1 MKRSSHPR
9 LAATVMR
16 WPVLVGCGFIV
27 ATFAVDVSISVAYD
41 SAIAYVIPAAL
52 ALWMPSRRYAIWMAA
67 VGTGL
72 SAVALLFNA
81 SGGIGHV
88 DMLNRV
94 LAVLAMWAVAYAV
107 VRFKSA
113 QAKADNESARMR
125 AIVDMSVDAMITIDD
140 RGRIELFNRAA
151 ERTFGRGAQDVLGK
165 NVSMLMPSPDRER
178 HDDHLRRYLATGE
191 RHIIGFGR
199 EVEAQRQDGSRFP
212 ADLAVAEVRL
222 SDRRVFTASLR
233 DISDRRAAEREREQL
248 IEHLEEKN
256 AELER
261 FTYTVSHD
269 LKSPLV
275 TIKGFL
281 GMLERSAREG
291 NFERLNS
298 DVGRISA
305 AADRMK
311 HLLDELLELSRI
323 GRVVN
328 ASVYVSLSEIADEV
342 AESLAG
348 ILLERGVSLELMPD
362 LPVVRGDRLRL
373 LEVLQNL
380 VENAVKF
387 LGDQPQPRIEIGA
400 RRDGETVIFVRDNG
414 VGIDPRYH
422 DKIFG
427 LFEKLDRE
435 NAGTGVGL
443 ALVRRIVEVHG
454 GRVWVESEGQGRG
467 ACFCFTLPPGEHA
480 CAVTPQPTLEHY
492 ERRTA

>member
-1 MKRSSHPR
+1 
-9 LAATVMR
+9 MR
-16 WPVLVGCGFIV
+16 WPVLVGSCFIV
-27 ATFAVDVSISVAYD
+27 ATFAVDVSISGAYD

-72 SAVALLFNA
+72 SVVALLFKA
-81 SGGIGHV
+81 SGGVSQV
-88 DMLNRV
+88 DLLNRV
-94 LAVLAMWAVAYAV
+94 LAIVAMWAVAYAV

-113 QAKADNESARMR
+113 QGKADNESARMR

-151 ERTFGRGAQDVLGK
+151 ERIFGRGAQDVLGK

-178 HDDHLRRYLATGE
+178 HDDHLRRYLGTGE

-233 DISDRRAAEREREQL
+233 DISDRKAAEREREQL
-248 IEHLEEKN
+248 IEHLEQKN
-256 AELER
+256 AELEQ

-291 NFERLNS
+291 NLERLNS

-311 HLLDELLELSRI
+311 QLLDELLELSRI

-328 ASVYVSLSEIADEV
+328 DSVEVSLSEIAHEV
-342 AESLAG
+342 AESLSG
-348 ILLERGVSLELMPD
+348 ILRERGVSLELMPD
-362 LPVVRGDRLRL
+362 LPVVRADRVRL
-373 LEVLQNL
+373 VEVLQNL

-387 LGDQPQPRIEIGA
+387 LGEQAEPHITIGA
-400 RRDGETVIFVRDNG
+400 RLDGEVVIFVRDNG
-414 VGIDPRYH
+414 AGVDPRYH

-435 NAGTGVGL
+435 KSGTGVGL
-443 ALVRRIVEVHG
+443 ALVKRIVEVHG
-454 GRVWVESEGQGRG
+454 GRVWVESEGQGHG
-467 ACFCFTLPPGEHA
+467 ACFCFTLPPGEA
-480 CAVTPQPTLEHY
+480 PCAVAPKPRLEGHH
-492 ERRTA
+492 ERQTA